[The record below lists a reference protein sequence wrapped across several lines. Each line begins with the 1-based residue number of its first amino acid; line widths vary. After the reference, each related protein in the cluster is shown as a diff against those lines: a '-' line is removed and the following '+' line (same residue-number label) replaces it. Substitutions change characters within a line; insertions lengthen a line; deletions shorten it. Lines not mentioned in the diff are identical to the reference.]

1 MTQKLA
7 GQRIAVVGAGIAG
20 LACARRLKRQGATVV
35 VFEAAGQVG
44 GRVATLDTASGPFDT
59 GAQYFTA
66 RHHAFERALGPWLQK
81 GLVAPWT
88 GRIAALW
95 RGAQN
100 DKTDSA
106 QRYVALPGMRA
117 LAEELARGLDVR
129 LGARASALRLAGL
142 RWQIELAGTSAPPSD
157 AGFDCVA
164 LALPPAAAAALL
176 PPDSPLRAPLDEVRW
191 EVVWA
196 LLLAL
201 PRRVPVDYDGA
212 FVNDD
217 PLLAWVARDS
227 AKPARPKID
236 GVAERWVLHAQPRWS
251 REHAELSEH
260 DAIYWLSNSFVARV
274 GKPLRPVLSIAQR
287 WDHARPLN
295 PLPGRCLWDAAAGI
309 GVAGDWCGGPRIEGA
324 FLSGLAL
331 AEKMMF
337 D

>member
-1 MTQKLA
+1 MNQRLA

-20 LACARRLKRQGATVV
+20 LACARRLRRQGAEVV
-35 VFEAAGQVG
+35 VFEAQRQVG

-66 RHHAFERALGPWLQK
+66 RHHAFERALGPWLHK

-88 GRIAALW
+88 GRIVALW
-95 RGAQN
+95 RGASS
-100 DKTDSA
+100 DKSVSA

-129 LGARASALRLAGL
+129 LAARVSALRLAGM
-142 RWQIELAGTSAPPSD
+142 RWQLELAGEPDLTAAP
-157 AGFDCVA
+157 GFDCVA
-164 LALPPAAAAALL
+164 LAVPPATAGQLL
-176 PPDSPLRAPLDEVRW
+176 PPDSPLRATLDEVHW
-191 EVVWA
+191 ESVWA

-201 PRRVPVDYDGA
+201 PRRVPVDFDGA

-217 PLLAWVARDS
+217 PLLAWLARDS

-251 REHAELSEH
+251 REHAQISEA

-309 GVAGDWCGGPRIEGA
+309 GVAGDWCGGPRVEGA

-331 AEKMMF
+331 AEKMVF

>member
-1 MTQKLA
+1 MNQRLA

-20 LACARRLKRQGATVV
+20 LACARRLRRQGATVV
-35 VFEAAGQVG
+35 VFEAARQVG

-66 RHHAFERALGPWLQK
+66 RHHAFKRALGPWLNK
-81 GLVAPWT
+81 GRVAPWT
-88 GRIAALW
+88 GRIVALQ
-95 RGAQN
+95 RGVSS
-100 DKTDSA
+100 DKSDSA

-129 LGARASALRLAGL
+129 LVARVSGLRLAGR
-142 RWQIELAGTSAPPSD
+142 RWQIELAGQPAPAAD
-157 AGFDCVA
+157 AGFDCVV
-164 LALPPAAAAALL
+164 LAVPPATAGELL
-176 PPDSPLRAPLDEVRW
+176 PPGSPLRAPLDAVRW
-191 EVVWA
+191 EAVWA

-201 PRRVPVDYDGA
+201 PRRVPVDFDGA

-227 AKPARPKID
+227 AKPARPKVE

-251 REHAELSEH
+251 REHAEISERE
-260 DAIYWLSNSFVARV
+260 AIDWLSNSFVASV

-295 PLPGRCLWDAAAGI
+295 PLPDRCLWDAVAGI
-309 GVAGDWCGGPRIEGA
+309 GLAGDWCGGPRIEGA

-331 AEKMMF
+331 AEKMML

>member
-1 MTQKLA
+1 
-7 GQRIAVVGAGIAG
+7 VS
-20 LACARRLKRQGATVV
+20 
-35 VFEAAGQVG
+35 
-44 GRVATLDTASGPFDT
+44 SGPFDT

-88 GRIAALW
+88 GRVVALW
-95 RGAQN
+95 RGASS
-100 DKTDSA
+100 DKSDSA
-106 QRYVALPGMRA
+106 RRYVALPGMRA
-117 LAEELARGLDVR
+117 LAAELARGLDMR
-129 LGARASALRLAGL
+129 LGARVTGRRLAGM
-142 RWQIELAGTSAPPSD
+142 RWQLDLDEAPPVAD
-157 AGFDCVA
+157 EAGFDCVA
-164 LALPPAAAAALL
+164 LAVPPEAAAELLPAA
-176 PPDSPLRAPLDEVRW
+176 SPLRAPLTEVHW
-191 EVVWA
+191 ETVWA

-251 REHAELSEH
+251 REHADLTEH

-274 GKPLRPVLSIAQR
+274 GKPLRPVLSIARR

-309 GVAGDWCGGPRIEGA
+309 GVAGDWCGGPRVEGA